1 MEIFIPPEKGPRAT
15 WRCSKVPV
23 SHNPCTSHRAPTIYS
38 FILSWPD
45 GVHFI
50 LTETHLWM
58 NFWFSALWKT
68 SALFPLPFSLAP
80 FCLWSLFWEHQQ
92 RWELPQKDEE
102 KNGQNL
108 LPAIKSYSGMNF
120 RIGILFAKN
129 NRCPPVL
136 LGWNFPLRDVETA
149 AHPVLTLCRLC
160 SYDWDLVFM
169 INTKCLGSTG
179 RWSIQSSFSRM
190 KLLTFY
196 TIWAVWDGTDEQQV
210 KIGY

>member
-1 MEIFIPPEKGPRAT
+1 MPWWSTLHPH
-15 WRCSKVPV
+15 W
-23 SHNPCTSHRAPTIYS
+23 NTSVDE
-38 FILSWPD
+38 FLVLSSLKD
-45 GVHFI
+45 
-50 LTETHLWM
+50 
-58 NFWFSALWKT
+58 KC
-68 SALFPLPFSLAP
+68 PFSLA
-80 FCLWSLFWEHQQ
+80 FFLWSLFWEHQQ
-92 RWELPQKDEE
+92 QWELSEKDEE

-120 RIGILFAKN
+120 RIGILFTKN

-149 AHPVLTLCRLC
+149 AHPVLTLCLLC

-169 INTKCLGSTG
+169 IKTKCLGSTG
-179 RWSIQSSFSRM
+179 RWSIQSSLSRI